1 MNFGEQKIKDH
12 LREMESLGGKYR
24 RRMLHQ
30 ICLLGV
36 LVLVWAAAAGIAAGA
51 GMIKGIIDQAPQV
64 SLADLEPQGFATQIY
79 DSQGNLTETLVMSG
93 ANREEASYEEFPEHL
108 VQAFVSME
116 DRRFWEHNGIDL
128 RSIMRAAAG
137 ILTGDYAG
145 GGSTITQQLVKN
157 NVLAGGSETSW
168 GARLERMAAAGKSG
182 TTTDNRDAWFVGFT
196 PYYTAGIWTG
206 FDDNNRGLSNT
217 NYHKTIWKNIMDR
230 IHEELPTAQFQP
242 PEDVVQV
249 SVCRK
254 SGKLAVPGL
263 CDHDPRGSCV
273 YTEYFARGTEPQ
285 EVCDVHVSAEICSE
299 TGLLA
304 GEYCPDRV
312 QGVFMVVPQGETAV
326 TDDSLFTMPSPCT
339 VHGPGTGTEGES
351 PEAETGSPG
360 PAAGSSGLPAGSS
373 GRSAGPGGVQENE
386 GREET
391 VSPWPME

>member
-1 MNFGEQKIKDH
+1 MNFGEQKIKAH

-36 LVLVWAAAAGIAAGA
+36 LVLVWAAAAGIAVGA
-51 GMIKGIIDQAPQV
+51 GMIKGIIDLAPQV